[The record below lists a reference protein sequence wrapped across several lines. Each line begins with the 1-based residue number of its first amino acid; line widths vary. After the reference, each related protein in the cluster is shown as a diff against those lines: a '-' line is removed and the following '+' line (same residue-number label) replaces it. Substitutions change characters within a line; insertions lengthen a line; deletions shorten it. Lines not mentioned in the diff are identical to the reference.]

1 MREHIVN
8 NESYKLR
15 RTVCA
20 LLLLVALG
28 GMTFLAAARTPAS
41 INITINNNSQREIRH
56 VYLAVGDPNN
66 WGPDQL
72 GASAISSGGT
82 FTLSNISCDAA
93 SIRVIT
99 EDQNGCFL
107 YNTVSCGSN
116 ATWTITNSDNPDC
129 GG

>member
-15 RTVCA
+15 WAVCA
-20 LLLLVALG
+20 LLVLVALG
-28 GMTFLAAARTPAS
+28 GMTFLAAARTPAN
-41 INITINNNSQREIRH
+41 INITINNNSQRAIRH

-72 GASAISSGGT
+72 GGSTISSGGT

-99 EDQNGCFL
+99 EDLNGCFL

-116 ATWTITNSDNPDC
+116 ATWTITNSQTPDC
-129 GG
+129 GS